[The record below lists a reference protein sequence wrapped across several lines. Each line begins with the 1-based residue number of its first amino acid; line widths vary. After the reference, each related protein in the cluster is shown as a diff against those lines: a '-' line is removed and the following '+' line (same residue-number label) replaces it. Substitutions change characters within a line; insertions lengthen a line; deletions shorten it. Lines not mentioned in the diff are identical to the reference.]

1 MVKRSC
7 SDNGTG
13 RFRQWILSVNFGG
26 PVRGLLIFGIYR
38 PNGIFFGSPEW
49 DMTELSLF
57 VPGLCTRIP
66 HLTAEIA
73 WLRPPLTSIIIAM
86 FRPRFCY
93 DCSYYWDHCDNSC
106 NLRYLLL
113 RTSAY
118 SIATRIPP
126 NRPRRSVLRCICCSF
141 AFWFCSLQCG
151 IVV

>member
-1 MVKRSC
+1 MFWQWQGAFPTMDFVSRLWGSGQG
-7 SDNGTG
+7 SFD
-13 RFRQWILSVNFGG
+13 FRHL
-26 PVRGLLIFGIYR
+26 P
-38 PNGIFFGSPEW
+38 PEW
-49 DMTELSLF
+49 DLF
-57 VPGLCTRIP
+57 WLARVRHDRIIVFCSFTGLRTWIP

-73 WLRPPLTSIIIAM
+73 WLRQPWTSIIITM
-86 FRPRFCY
+86 LRPRFCY
-93 DCSYYWDHCDNSC
+93 DCSYYCDHCDTSC

-113 RTSAY
+113 RTSVY